1 VERRGH
7 RRASTPPAAF
17 ALCRAYRGKLR
28 TPTVVSLA
36 SVSDPNQVGAD
47 AQVAA
52 ELAELEALAA
62 ALSAAEVDGVAPV
75 QAPQDWS

>member
-7 RRASTPPAAF
+7 RESF
-17 ALCRAYRGKLR
+17 Y
-28 TPTVVSLA
+28 PTGASLA
-36 SVSDPNQVGAD
+36 SVSDPNRPDAD

-62 ALSAAEVDGVAPV
+62 AMSADEVEGVAPV
-75 QAPQDWS
+75 QGPQDWS

>member
-1 VERRGH
+1 
-7 RRASTPPAAF
+7 
-17 ALCRAYRGKLR
+17 
-28 TPTVVSLA
+28 
-36 SVSDPNQVGAD
+36 VSDPNQVGAD

>member
-1 VERRGH
+1 MKRRGH

-28 TPTVVSLA
+28 TRLVASLA
-36 SVSDPNQVGAD
+36 RVSDPNQLGAD

-62 ALSAAEVDGVAPV
+62 GLSADEVEGVAPV
-75 QAPQDWS
+75 QGPQDWE